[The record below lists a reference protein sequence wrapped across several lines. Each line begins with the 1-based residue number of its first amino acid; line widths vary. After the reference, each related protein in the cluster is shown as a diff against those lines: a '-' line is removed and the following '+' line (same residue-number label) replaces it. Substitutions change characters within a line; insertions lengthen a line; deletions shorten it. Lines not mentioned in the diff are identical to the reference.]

1 MEIPNESIEVIS
13 TKTTDYWVI
22 DDVLYANILK
32 NAYLDVAE
40 VQENFEARKPL
51 LDTERPIPTII
62 DITQIDKITKEARS
76 LSPSLTDGMSAIAI
90 IIGSGLSKVIGNYAI
105 MINRPKIPTKLFT
118 SIHTCPNNFQVTPE
132 IGQ

>member
-118 SIHTCPNNFQVTPE
+118 SITDARLWVRDYKP
-132 IGQ
+132 GA